1 MRLTETRGVEN
12 IDFSLTQSRMP
23 SAGRKLK
30 GNVMHVRFWGTR
42 GSIPTP
48 GHRTA
53 IYGGNTSCVEIRTND
68 GTTIVL
74 DCGTGIRVLGLDMLR
89 RPGPHRIHL
98 LIGHTHWDHIQGF
111 PFFTPAFLPGS
122 ELNIYGSAA
131 FQRSL
136 EESLSGQMQYSYFP
150 VKLHDLASRIHYT
163 ELEEGFFR
171 IGEILVE
178 TQYLN
183 HTAPTIAYR
192 ISTDGATVAYVTDHE
207 PFWNSPGPVFHHPGD
222 QRHIEFLK
230 GADLVIHDAQY
241 TSEEYRTKLGWGHS
255 PTDYVSDI
263 AMVAGVARLA
273 LFHHDPTHDD
283 EAIKRIEDMQ
293 RGRVAAA
300 GSSLDVF
307 AAAEGMEFEL
317 AGKGWGKTILEVS
330 ALERRPIAGGRVMI
344 VTGHH
349 ADVSALEQVLPD
361 DGLILTPFLD
371 GQSALEA
378 AITSSP
384 DLVII
389 NAKLSDGDGGSF
401 IQPLRNRLEK
411 PDLPIIVLTE
421 GRDGTET
428 LYSAESIATDYLARP
443 FSPPM
448 LRTRVRAWLART
460 IGATGTPVEV
470 ILPARSPEVHEVE
483 DNDEAAS
490 QNLSE
495 VLETIPLFAAL
506 TPEQRSRLIERAAE
520 QTYGPGHVIIRQDDP
535 GGTAY
540 AIIFGRVRVLESVPE
555 SPVEMFLGELG
566 TGEIFGEL
574 GVLRERPRSASVVT
588 LERTR
593 CLAIPAVD
601 FLQMLHASKDM
612 AMALLRILAGR
623 LYDADRLL
631 ARHAPDPLTGLPGRR
646 AFHELYRR
654 LTAGSKRR
662 GSGVLLLVLD
672 VQHLKEINDRFGYTV
687 GDDVL
692 RTVADALIE
701 SSRSTDLVARY
712 GGDEFTV
719 LLIEAGEKD
728 AEVVVNRVQQKLR
741 QLAVYRNLP
750 LTVEI
755 RIGYAVSENPPDT
768 ADELLRLADEHMQG
782 KRSSL
787 PK

>member
-1 MRLTETRGVEN
+1 
-12 IDFSLTQSRMP
+12 
-23 SAGRKLK
+23 
-30 GNVMHVRFWGTR
+30 MHVRFWGTR

-48 GHRTA
+48 GQRTA
-53 IYGGNTSCVEIRTND
+53 IYGGNTSCVEIQTSD

-89 RPGPHRIHL
+89 RSGPHRIHL

-111 PFFTPAFLPGS
+111 PFFTPAFLPGT

-136 EESLSGQMQYSYFP
+136 EDSLSGQMQYSYFP
-150 VKLHDLASRIHYT
+150 VKLQDLASRLHYT

-171 IGEILVE
+171 IGEVLVE

-192 ISTDGATVAYVTDHE
+192 LSCDGATVAYVTDHE

-222 QRHIEFLK
+222 QRHIAFLK

-241 TSEEYRTKLGWGHS
+241 TSEEYKTKLGWGHS
-255 PTDYVSDI
+255 PIDYVTDI
-263 AMVAGVARLA
+263 ASVAGVSRLA

-283 EAIKRIEDMQ
+283 DALKRIEEDQ
-293 RGRVAAA
+293 RARAAAA
-300 GSSLDVF
+300 GSPLDVF
-307 AAAEGMEFEL
+307 AAAEGMAFDVT
-317 AGKGWGKTILEVS
+317 GKGWEKTIVDLS
-330 ALERRPIAGGRVMI
+330 ALARRPIAGGRVLV
-344 VTGHH
+344 VTNHVS
-349 ADVSALEQVLPD
+349 DISALEQVLPD
-361 DGLILTPFLD
+361 DGLLTLAAPD
-371 GQSALEA
+371 GRSALESA
-378 AITSSP
+378 ARIAP

-389 NAKLSDGDGGSF
+389 NAKLADGDGASF
-401 IQPLRNRLEK
+401 IQPLRSLLGK
-411 PDLPIIVLTE
+411 VDLPVILLTE
-421 GRDGTET
+421 ARDGAET

-460 IGATGTPVEV
+460 IGTASSPVEV
-470 ILPARSPEVHEVE
+470 SLHPPAVQTTPAAAEESVGKPESFA
-483 DNDEAAS
+483 DLLAS
-490 QNLSE
+490 VPVFSS
-495 VLETIPLFAAL
+495 L
-506 TPEQRSRLIERAAE
+506 TPDQIADVVDNASEH
-520 QTYGPGHVIIRQDDP
+520 TYAPGHVIIRQDEP
-535 GGTAY
+535 GGAAY
-540 AIIFGRVRVLESVPE
+540 IIISGRVRVLESVPE

-566 TGEIFGEL
+566 PGEIFGEL

-593 CLAIPAVD
+593 CIAIPADD
-601 FLQMLHASKDM
+601 FLRMLQASKEM
-612 AMALLRILAGR
+612 SLALLRILAGR

-654 LTAGSKRR
+654 LTAGAKRR
-662 GSGVLLLVLD
+662 GTSVLLLVLD
-672 VQHLKEINDRFGYTV
+672 VLHLKDINDRFGYTV

-728 AEVVVNRVQQKLR
+728 ARVVVSRVQQKLHA
-741 QLAVYRNLP
+741 LAVYRGLP
-750 LTVEI
+750 LTVEC
-755 RIGYAVSENPPDT
+755 RIGYAVSDSPPEA
-768 ADELLRLADEHMQG
+768 ADDLLRIADEHMQG
-782 KRSSL
+782 KRFGQT
-787 PK
+787 K

>member
-1 MRLTETRGVEN
+1 
-12 IDFSLTQSRMP
+12 
-23 SAGRKLK
+23 
-30 GNVMHVRFWGTR
+30 MHVRFWGTR

-48 GHRTA
+48 GQRTA
-53 IYGGNTSCVEIRTND
+53 IYGGNTSCVEIRTKD
-68 GTTIVL
+68 GTTLVL

-111 PFFTPAFLPGS
+111 PFFTPAFLPGT

-136 EESLSGQMQYSYFP
+136 EDSLSGQMQYSYFP
-150 VKLHDLASRIHYT
+150 VKLQDLASRIHYT

-171 IGEILVE
+171 IGDILVE

-192 ISTDGATVAYVTDHE
+192 ISCDDTTVAYITDHE
-207 PFWNSPGPVFHHPGD
+207 PFWNSPGPAFHHPGD

-241 TSEEYRTKLGWGHS
+241 TSEEYRTKVGWGHS
-255 PTDYVSDI
+255 PTDYVTD
-263 AMVAGVARLA
+263 VALAANVARLA

-283 EAIKRIEDMQ
+283 DAIKRIEETQ
-293 RGRVAAA
+293 RARVAAA
-300 GSSLDVF
+300 GSKLDVF
-307 AAAEGMEFEL
+307 AAAEGMGFDMS
-317 AGKGWGKTILEVS
+317 GQGWGKTILEVS

-344 VTGHH
+344 VTGHQS
-349 ADVSALEQVLPD
+349 DVSALEQILPD
-361 DGLILTPFLD
+361 DGLLLTNAT
-371 GQSALEA
+371 GGKIALETA
-378 AITSSP
+378 ATTLP

-389 NAKLSDGDGGSF
+389 NAKLRDGDGASF
-401 IQPLRNRLEK
+401 IQPLRNLLRK
-411 PDLPIIVLTE
+411 PDLPIILLTE

-428 LYSAESIATDYLARP
+428 LYSAESVATDYLARP

-460 IGATGTPVEV
+460 IGTAASPIEV
-470 ILPARSPEVHEVE
+470 AAPIRGPEVSNSAEDDAELTASVPDLVASMPIFSTLNPDQRNWILDRAKDEVFP
-483 DNDEAAS
+483 A
-490 QNLSE
+490 
-495 VLETIPLFAAL
+495 
-506 TPEQRSRLIERAAE
+506 
-520 QTYGPGHVIIRQDDP
+520 GHIIIRQDDP
-535 GGTAY
+535 GGLAY
-540 AIIFGRVRVLESVPE
+540 AILAGRVRVLESVPD

-566 TGEIFGEL
+566 SGEIFGEL
-574 GVLRERPRSASVVT
+574 GVLRERPRSASVIT

-593 CLAIPAVD
+593 VLAIPASD
-601 FLQMLHASKDM
+601 FLQMLRTSTEM
-612 AMALLRILAGR
+612 SMALLRILAGR

-662 GSGVLLLVLD
+662 GTSVLLLVLD
-672 VQHLKEINDRFGYTV
+672 VLHLKDINDRFGYSV

-719 LLIEAGEKD
+719 LLIEAAAKD
-728 AEVVVNRVQQKLR
+728 VAVVVNRVQQKLR

-750 LTVEI
+750 LTVDC
-755 RIGYAVSENPPDT
+755 RIGYAVSENPPET
-768 ADELLRLADEHMQG
+768 ADELLRLADEDMQG
-782 KRSSL
+782 KRSGQ